1 MKEMT
6 SKKLPIGIQSF
17 SKLRQDGYLY
27 IDKTELVYQ
36 LVSDS
41 NAFFLSRPRRFGKS
55 LLLSTIEAIFSG
67 QRDLFKG
74 LWIENQWDW
83 SKTYPIIRFS
93 FDNIGMRE
101 LGLEHALERRIEQIA
116 ESYKIH
122 LVEKGVAPTFKEL
135 IIKLTAQAGRVV
147 ILIDEYDKPI
157 IEHMEPG
164 DMSKAYESRKI
175 LKSFFSVLKSA
186 DEYIQFLFI
195 TGVSKFSQVS
205 IFSDL
210 NHLRDL
216 TFHPNYTTICGYTQS
231 ELEAY
236 FAPFIAEMPE
246 NTLAGMKHWY
256 NGYSWDGKNFVYNP
270 FSVLRFFDTHDFRNY
285 WFETGTPT
293 FLINMLKKEFE
304 YDIKVLETDIN
315 SFSSYDLDNLDVT
328 TLLFQTG
335 YLTIKSRTPYR
346 TYLLDFPNAE
356 VKDSFNHYLLS
367 AFAAIP
373 LSETT
378 APIVDMMRFFEKND
392 IKNVIDRLHSLFRS
406 IPSQIFIGNE
416 EKYYHSIVHIAFTL
430 LNAWTD
436 SEVNSS
442 NGRLD
447 TVVKLPNR
455 IFIFEF
461 KLSQTAEEAFQ
472 QIIEKDY
479 AAQYRLLNLP
489 ITGIGVAFGQKEK
502 GVIGWKA
509 QEI

>member
-27 IDKTELVYQ
+27 VDKTELVYK
-36 LVSDS
+36 LVSDT

-210 NHLRDL
+210 NHL
-216 TFHPNYTTICGYTQS
+216 
-231 ELEAY
+231 
-236 FAPFIAEMPE
+236 
-246 NTLAGMKHWY
+246 
-256 NGYSWDGKNFVYNP
+256 
-270 FSVLRFFDTHDFRNY
+270 
-285 WFETGTPT
+285 
-293 FLINMLKKEFE
+293 
-304 YDIKVLETDIN
+304 
-315 SFSSYDLDNLDVT
+315 
-328 TLLFQTG
+328 
-335 YLTIKSRTPYR
+335 
-346 TYLLDFPNAE
+346 
-356 VKDSFNHYLLS
+356 S

-373 LSETT
+373 LSETM